1 MLKLRKLIRL
11 MLVVLLLA
19 AMIVPLA
26 GAVGSG
32 VTISGVAAP
41 DGPAA
46 QAGTVGEQP
55 AAVIACQTGDPGTSG
70 GGCGGG

>member
-1 MLKLRKLIRL
+1 MLKSRTLIRL

-26 GAVGSG
+26 GAAV
-32 VTISGVAAP
+32 SGVAAT
-41 DGPAA
+41 DGPAI
-46 QAGTVGEQP
+46 QAGVTGEQP
-55 AAVIACQTGDPGTSG
+55 AAVIACTTGDPGTSG